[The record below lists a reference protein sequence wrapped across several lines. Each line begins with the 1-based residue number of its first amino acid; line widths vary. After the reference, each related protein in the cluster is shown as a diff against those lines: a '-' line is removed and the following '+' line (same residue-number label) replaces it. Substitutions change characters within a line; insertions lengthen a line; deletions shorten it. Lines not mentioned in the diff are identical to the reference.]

1 MNARPAVVVAMHDG
15 FYGSGTGAGFA
26 NNAFLRTLISLL
38 DPGVHLV
45 VMPVR
50 LVDRSPE
57 YQAGRHQQSLDLCR
71 PAGATV
77 LPADNGTE
85 GMVRFGGVA
94 AFRRLGTSAAAA
106 LNEQVLPQADEIAV
120 ICFDVPFLSLP
131 ALLPE
136 RVRRRFVLVPRS
148 TGLLHDPAGEDRV
161 AFEREGFE
169 YLAGQGGRIAAIS
182 DYMRGHLVDDYGVA
196 RESLIPLADGLAPDE
211 WQPRSAPPGL
221 LPREA
226 ESGFL
231 FALGRATPY
240 KGWDDLV
247 DALALLRQRGVR
259 APHAVLAAVTDQPA
273 ATEYQSRLASRIVEL
288 ELDATLLT
296 RFDAANRDLLTHPVL
311 RAAVVPSRTE
321 PFGRIPLEAYAAG
334 ATPVVATTAG
344 GLAEQ
349 VIDGVTGFSAEPGKP
364 ASLAD
369 ALERALA
376 LGPAERDR
384 MRIAGYE
391 FARSRFDH
399 EQAVRRFF
407 AQFAPWAVRTG
418 G

>member
-1 MNARPAVVVAMHDG
+1 MSARPTVVVAVHDG

-26 NNAFLRTLISLL
+26 NNAFLRTLIGLL
-38 DPGVHLV
+38 EPGVHLV

-50 LVDRSPE
+50 LVEHSPE
-57 YQAGRHQQSLDLCR
+57 YQAAWHQQSLDLCR
-71 PAGATV
+71 PVDATV
-77 LPADNGTE
+77 LPADNGTD

-94 AFRRLGTSAAAA
+94 AFRQLGASAARA
-106 LNEQVLPQADEIAV
+106 LRERVLPHADEIAV

-131 ALLPE
+131 ELLPE
-136 RVRRRFVLVPRS
+136 YVRQRFVLVPRS
-148 TGLLHDPAGEDRV
+148 TGLLHDPAGVDRV
-161 AFEREGFE
+161 AFEREGLE
-169 YLAGQGGRIAAIS
+169 YLVRQGGLVAAIS
-182 DYMRGHLVDDYGVA
+182 DYMRDHLVNDYGVA
-196 RESLIPLADGLAPDE
+196 HESLIPLADGLAPDE
-211 WQPRSAPPGL
+211 WKPRAPEPGRLPSA
-221 LPREA
+221 A
-226 ESGFL
+226 EDGFV

-247 DALALLRQRGVR
+247 DALALLRRRVPV
-259 APHAVLAAVTDQPA
+259 PHAVLAAVTDKPP
-273 ATEYQSRLASRIVEL
+273 TDYQRQLARRIDEL
-288 ELDATLLT
+288 KLNATLLT
-296 RFDAANRDLLTHPVL
+296 HFNAGNRDLLTHAAL

-349 VIDGVTGFSAEPGKP
+349 VVDGVTGFTAAPGNPSA
-364 ASLAD
+364 LAD

-384 MRIAGYE
+384 MRFAGYE
-391 FARSRFDH
+391 FARGRFDH

-407 AQFAPWAVRTG
+407 AQFAPWAVRRG